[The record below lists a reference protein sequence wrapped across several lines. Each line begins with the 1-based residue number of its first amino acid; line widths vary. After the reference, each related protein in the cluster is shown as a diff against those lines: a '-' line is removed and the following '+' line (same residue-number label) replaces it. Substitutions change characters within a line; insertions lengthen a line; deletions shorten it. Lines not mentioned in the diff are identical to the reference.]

1 MAELPAAV
9 AGNLPHRSGFV
20 RLNQRRNPLETAPP
34 EALFIVSGI
43 SQYFG
48 TVIAVR
54 LFEQLAPAPSA
65 WFRVI
70 GAACWL
76 LLFSAGDLR
85 RNGRFTRPQ
94 LKAAAL
100 FGVATAFMNLTF
112 YLAINRLDLGKGVAI
127 EFIGPI
133 TVAALTTRT
142 KRNAMALALAVGGV
156 VVLSG
161 IEIDKEPL
169 GLVFIFLAALCW
181 ALYIVIGA
189 RVAQY
194 NRGVAGLGVGLAIG
208 AVVLTPFGVPQSG
221 AAWSD
226 ISLIGWCFMIGLFS
240 NAVAYGID
248 QYTLRRIPVR
258 RFSVLLALL
267 PVTATVF
274 GFLFLD
280 QTPSL
285 ADLVGI
291 ALVLAGVVIQQ
302 RDVLP
307 TNEPLRD

>member
-1 MAELPAAV
+1 
-9 AGNLPHRSGFV
+9 
-20 RLNQRRNPLETAPP
+20 
-34 EALFIVSGI
+34 
-43 SQYFG
+43 
-48 TVIAVR
+48 

-70 GAACWL
+70 GAAFWL
-76 LLFSAGDLR
+76 LLFSAGNLR
-85 RNGRFTRPQ
+85 RGGRFTREQ

-142 KRNAMALALAVGGV
+142 KRNALALALAAVGV

-161 IEIDKEPL
+161 IEIDNEPL
-169 GLVFIFLAALCW
+169 GLLFIFLAAFCW
-181 ALYIVIGA
+181 AIYIVLGA

-194 NRGVAGLGVGLAIG
+194 DRGVAGLGIGL
-208 AVVLTPFGVPQSG
+208 
-221 AAWSD
+221 AWSD
-226 ISLIGWCFMIGLFS
+226 PTLLVWCLLIGLFS

-280 QTPSL
+280 QTPSTL
-285 ADLVGI
+285 DFIGI
-291 ALVLAGVVIQQ
+291 ALVLTGVIVQQ
-302 RDVLP
+302 RDTLKAAD
-307 TNEPLRD
+307 TSRE

>member
-1 MAELPAAV
+1 V

-34 EALFIVSGI
+34 EALFVLSGI
-43 SQYFG
+43 SQYVG
-48 TVIAVR
+48 AVIAVR

-70 GAACWL
+70 GAAFWL

-85 RNGRFTRPQ
+85 RNGRFTGPQ

-112 YLAINRLDLGKGVAI
+112 YMAISRLDLGKGVAI

-142 KRNAMALALAVGGV
+142 RRNAAALLLAALGV

-161 IEIDKEPL
+161 IEIDNEPL
-169 GLVFIFLAALCW
+169 GLLFIFLAASCW
-181 ALYIVIGA
+181 AAYIVVGA

-194 NRGVAGLGVGLAIG
+194 DRGVAGLGVGLVFG
-208 AVVLTPFGVPQSG
+208 AVVLTPFGIAQSG
-221 AAWSD
+221 PAWSD
-226 ISLIGWCFMIGLFS
+226 VSLIGLCFLVGFFS

-248 QYTLRRIPVR
+248 QYTFRRIPVR

-280 QTPSL
+280 QTPSN
-285 ADLVGI
+285 ADILGI
-291 ALVLAGVVIQQ
+291 VLVLGGVVIQQ

-307 TNEPLRD
+307 SVEPLRD

>member
-1 MAELPAAV
+1 M
-9 AGNLPHRSGFV
+9 
-20 RLNQRRNPLETAPP
+20 
-34 EALFIVSGI
+34 
-43 SQYFG
+43 
-48 TVIAVR
+48 R

-65 WFRVI
+65 WLRVI
-70 GAACWL
+70 GAAGWL
-76 LLFSAGDLR
+76 LLFSAGDFR
-85 RNGRFTRPQ
+85 RNGRFTGQQ

-100 FGVATAFMNLTF
+100 FGIATSFMNLTF

-142 KRNAMALALAVGGV
+142 KRNAAALGLAAVGV

-161 IEIDKEPL
+161 IEIDNEPL
-169 GLVFIFLAALCW
+169 GLLFIFLAALCW
-181 ALYIVIGA
+181 AAYIVIGA

-208 AVVLTPFGVPQSG
+208 GVVLTPFGVWQSG
-221 AAWSD
+221 PAWSTP
-226 ISLIGWCFMIGLFS
+226 SLIGLCVLIGLFS

-248 QYTLRRIPVR
+248 QYTFRRIPVR

-280 QTPSL
+280 QTPSVG
-285 ADLVGI
+285 DLIGI
-291 ALVLAGVVIQQ
+291 ALVLAGVVTQQ

-307 TNEPLRD
+307 SAEPLRD

>member
-1 MAELPAAV
+1 M
-9 AGNLPHRSGFV
+9 AGNLPHRPGFV

-34 EALFIVSGI
+34 EALFVLSGI
-43 SQYFG
+43 SQYIG
-48 TVIAVR
+48 AVIAVR

-85 RNGRFTRPQ
+85 RNGRFTGPQ
-94 LKAAAL
+94 LKSAAL

-112 YLAINRLDLGKGVAI
+112 YLAIDRLHLGKGVAI

-142 KRNAMALALAVGGV
+142 KRNAAALALATIGV

-161 IEIDKEPL
+161 IEIDDEPL
-169 GLVFIFLAALCW
+169 GLVFVFLAALCW
-181 ALYIVIGA
+181 ALYIIIGA
-189 RVAQY
+189 KVAQY
-194 NRGVAGLGVGLAIG
+194 DRGVAGLGVGLAIG
-208 AVVLTPFGVPQSG
+208 AVALTPFGVVQSG
-221 AAWSD
+221 PAWSTP
-226 ISLIGWCFMIGLFS
+226 SLIGLCFLIGLFS

-258 RFSVLLALL
+258 RFSLLLALL
-267 PVTATVF
+267 PVTATIF

-285 ADLVGI
+285 ADLLGI
-291 ALVLAGVVIQQ
+291 ALVLGGVMIQQ

-307 TNEPLRD
+307 NTEPLRD

>member
-1 MAELPAAV
+1 MAGDLS
-9 AGNLPHRSGFV
+9 HRPGSV
-20 RLNQRRNPLETAPP
+20 RLNQRNNPLETAPP
-34 EALFIVSGI
+34 EALFVLSGI
-43 SQYFG
+43 SQYVG
-48 TVIAVR
+48 AVIAVR
-54 LFEQLAPAPSA
+54 LFEELAPAPSA

-85 RNGRFTRPQ
+85 RNGRFTGPQ
-94 LKAAAL
+94 LKSAAL

-112 YLAINRLDLGKGVAI
+112 YLAIDRLHLGKGVAI

-142 KRNAMALALAVGGV
+142 KRNAAALALATIGV

-161 IEIDKEPL
+161 IEIDDEPL
-169 GLVFIFLAALCW
+169 GLIFIFLAALCW
-181 ALYIVIGA
+181 ALYIVVGA
-189 RVAQY
+189 KVAQY
-194 NRGVAGLGVGLAIG
+194 DRGVAGLGVGLAIG
-208 AVVLTPFGVPQSG
+208 AVVLAPFGVAQSG
-221 AAWSD
+221 PAWSTP
-226 ISLIGWCFMIGLFS
+226 SLIGLCFLIGLFS
-240 NAVAYGID
+240 NAIAYGID

-258 RFSVLLALL
+258 RFSLLLALL

-285 ADLVGI
+285 ADLLGI
-291 ALVLAGVVIQQ
+291 SLVLGGVVIQQ

-307 TNEPLRD
+307 NAEPLRD

>member
-1 MAELPAAV
+1 M
-9 AGNLPHRSGFV
+9 AGNLPHRPGSV
-20 RLNQRRNPLETAPP
+20 RLNTSRNPLNTAPP
-34 EALFIVSGI
+34 EALFVLSGI
-43 SQYFG
+43 SQYVG
-48 TVIAVR
+48 AVIAVR

-70 GAACWL
+70 GAAFWL
-76 LLFSAGDLR
+76 LLFSATNLR
-85 RNGRFTRPQ
+85 REGRFTREQ

-142 KRNAMALALAVGGV
+142 KRNALALALAAAGV

-161 IEIDKEPL
+161 IEIDSEPL
-169 GLVFIFLAALCW
+169 GLLFIFLAAFCW
-181 ALYIVIGA
+181 AIYIVLGA

-194 NRGVAGLGVGLAIG
+194 DRGVAGLGIGLAIG
-208 AVVLTPFGVPQSG
+208 AIVLTPIGLPQSG
-221 AAWSD
+221 PAWSD
-226 ISLIGWCFMIGLFS
+226 PTLLGWCLLIGLFS

-258 RFSVLLALL
+258 RFSLLLALL

-274 GFLFLD
+274 GFFFLD
-280 QTPSL
+280 QTPSTL
-285 ADLVGI
+285 DVIGI
-291 ALVLAGVVIQQ
+291 ALVLTGVIVQQ
-302 RDVLP
+302 RDTLTAV
-307 TNEPLRD
+307 EPLRD

>member
-1 MAELPAAV
+1 MAGDLS
-9 AGNLPHRSGFV
+9 HRPGSV
-20 RLNQRRNPLETAPP
+20 RLKHRNNPLETAPP
-34 EALFIVSGI
+34 EALFVLSGI
-43 SQYFG
+43 SQYVG
-48 TVIAVR
+48 AVIAVR
-54 LFEQLAPAPSA
+54 LFEELAPAPSA

-76 LLFSAGDLR
+76 LLFSASDLR
-85 RNGRFTRPQ
+85 RNGRFTGPQ
-94 LKAAAL
+94 LKSAAL

-112 YLAINRLDLGKGVAI
+112 YLAIDRLHLGKGVAI

-142 KRNAMALALAVGGV
+142 KRNAAALALATIGV

-161 IEIDKEPL
+161 IEIDDEPL
-169 GLVFIFLAALCW
+169 GLLFIFLAALCW

-189 RVAQY
+189 KVAQY
-194 NRGVAGLGVGLAIG
+194 DRGVAGLGVGLAIG
-208 AVVLTPFGVPQSG
+208 AVVLAPFGVAQSG
-221 AAWSD
+221 PAWSTP
-226 ISLIGWCFMIGLFS
+226 SLIGLCFLIGLFS
-240 NAVAYGID
+240 NAIAYGID

-258 RFSVLLALL
+258 RFSLLLALL

-285 ADLVGI
+285 ADLLGI
-291 ALVLAGVVIQQ
+291 SLVLGGVVIQQ

-307 TNEPLRD
+307 NAEPLRD

>member
-1 MAELPAAV
+1 MAR
-9 AGNLPHRSGFV
+9 NLPHRSGSL
-20 RLNQRRNPLETAPP
+20 RLNQRHNPLETAPP
-34 EALFIVSGI
+34 EALFILSGI
-43 SQYFG
+43 SQYVG
-48 TVIAVR
+48 AVIAVR

-76 LLFSAGDLR
+76 LLFSIGDLR
-85 RNGRFTRPQ
+85 RNGRFTGPQ

-100 FGVATAFMNLTF
+100 FGVATTFMNLTF

-142 KRNAMALALAVGGV
+142 KRNAAALALAAVGV

-161 IEIDKEPL
+161 IEIDNEPL
-169 GLVFIFLAALCW
+169 GLLFIFLAALCW
-181 ALYIVIGA
+181 SLYIVVGA

-208 AVVLTPFGVPQSG
+208 AVVITPLGIPQSG
-221 AAWSD
+221 PAWSNP
-226 ISLIGWCFMIGLFS
+226 SLIAMCFLIGLFS

-248 QYTLRRIPVR
+248 QYTFRRIPVR

-285 ADLVGI
+285 ADLIGI
-291 ALVLAGVVIQQ
+291 ALVLGGVVIQQ
-302 RDVLP
+302 RDTLP
-307 TNEPLRD
+307 KAEPVHD

>member
-1 MAELPAAV
+1 M
-9 AGNLPHRSGFV
+9 AGNLPHRPGLV
-20 RLNQRRNPLETAPP
+20 RLNTSRNPLNTAPP
-34 EALFIVSGI
+34 EALFVLSGI
-43 SQYFG
+43 SQYVG
-48 TVIAVR
+48 AVIAVR
-54 LFEQLAPAPSA
+54 LFEHLAPAPSA

-70 GAACWL
+70 GAAFWL
-76 LLFSAGDLR
+76 LLFSAGNLR
-85 RNGRFTRPQ
+85 RGGRFTKEQ

-100 FGVATAFMNLTF
+100 FGVATALMNLTF

-142 KRNAMALALAVGGV
+142 KRNALALALAAVGV

-161 IEIDKEPL
+161 IEIDNEPL
-169 GLVFIFLAALCW
+169 GLLFIFLAAICW
-181 ALYIVIGA
+181 SVYIVLGA

-194 NRGVAGLGVGLAIG
+194 DRGVAGLGIGLAFG
-208 AVVLTPFGVPQSG
+208 ALVLTPIGLPQSG
-221 AAWSD
+221 PAWSD
-226 ISLIGWCFMIGLFS
+226 PTLLGWCLLIGLFS

-274 GFLFLD
+274 GFFFLD
-280 QTPSL
+280 QTPSML
-285 ADLVGI
+285 DFLGI
-291 ALVLAGVVIQQ
+291 ALVLTGVIVQQ
-302 RDVLP
+302 RDTL
-307 TNEPLRD
+307 TKIELSHE

>member
-1 MAELPAAV
+1 MAGDLS
-9 AGNLPHRSGFV
+9 HRPGSV
-20 RLNQRRNPLETAPP
+20 RLNQRNNPLETAPP
-34 EALFIVSGI
+34 EALFVLSGV
-43 SQYFG
+43 SQYVG
-48 TVIAVR
+48 AVIAVR
-54 LFEQLAPAPSA
+54 LFEELAPAPSA

-76 LLFSAGDLR
+76 LLFSASDLR
-85 RNGRFTRPQ
+85 RNGRFTGPQ
-94 LKAAAL
+94 LKSAAL

-112 YLAINRLDLGKGVAI
+112 YLAIDRLHLGKGVAI

-142 KRNAMALALAVGGV
+142 KRNAAALALATIGV

-161 IEIDKEPL
+161 IEIDDEPL
-169 GLVFIFLAALCW
+169 GLLFIFLAALCW

-189 RVAQY
+189 KVAQY
-194 NRGVAGLGVGLAIG
+194 DRGVAGLGVGLAIG
-208 AVVLTPFGVPQSG
+208 AVVLAPFGVAQSG
-221 AAWSD
+221 PAWSTP
-226 ISLIGWCFMIGLFS
+226 SLIGLCFLIGLFS
-240 NAVAYGID
+240 NAIAYGID

-258 RFSVLLALL
+258 RFSLLLALL

-285 ADLVGI
+285 ADLLGI
-291 ALVLAGVVIQQ
+291 SLVLGGVVIQQ

-307 TNEPLRD
+307 NAEPLRD